1 MNTHTVSLRILLQMP
16 NADIVRS
23 IYSAIVEGHVQGAG
37 LDESVVRLAPKLV
50 DATIELHR
58 MVG

>member
-1 MNTHTVSLRILLQMP
+1 MP